1 MAAVFAWAAGC
12 ECEVDPCLPNCYTEL
27 ADTHRS
33 VGYTAQYPLTPLCD
47 ISLQSGWYRF
57 ANGMMP
63 EICVPRFHC
72 GTIVPVWMAGKHPNE
87 EEGIVARKACA
98 NFETGGEQSNPCC
111 EHSVQIAVK
120 NCGDFFVYYLQPTP
134 ACPVAYCAG
143 TSDVKQP
150 CPANKWSATGFE
162 PCTDAYPKIDTDP
175 VLKGPEV
182 TNNSFRFSCE
192 IPAQNNDPNQMFEV
206 VWTFDGHV
214 DSAIPSTVLKSTDHV
229 AYLPGSSLKGHMGT
243 NVGCKVRTYYSGR
256 NVTSP
261 WLDSNT
267 YWAGIRTNPPSLQIS
282 EKEEIRNVT
291 LTSTIPIVCDHNYT
305 CCLTVK
311 LDVDGPKSQ
320 VKKNLMS
327 GCVYANV
334 CVCVLQIKVL
344 DVPTKSCSLVGDP
357 HITSLESSRPYD
369 MFKIGDYTMYQN
381 PKRDFEMQVRTWPCG
396 HVSCVCGVV
405 IREKNDVIRVDEC
418 DQPYAGHH
426 TSPKVEVYSKPLR
439 EGTVIQRSTD
449 GHEVTVNLP
458 SSTEV
463 KVTAADY
470 GLDVHLL
477 APPVDS
483 GEARGLCG
491 TFDGNPNNEFT
502 HRDGHVDPVCHYC
515 PRPDSFTDS
524 WRNNRS
530 TSLFESLPVKVSD
543 NYEASYCTCDKGTN
557 NDVIANCASRGAIPN
572 TVMKCQACSN
582 ITNLAPIF
590 GGNIGGWTRR
600 SAPAYNDVDE
610 PDPRFNPEDHKDF
623 QPGNPT
629 WPTPS
634 GITQQQAHTKCL
646 ETLHG
651 SQIWTHCQGSQDIVD
666 TYLQNCVADTLGIL
680 SSFTTECQME
690 LSRDP
695 NNYVTSPDGK
705 LMMKPEISTDICSAI
720 CLRHGRCNRGQCI
733 CDTGYEGDNCHLLAG
748 VGPQLAR
755 VRSSNVCDINERPC
769 RKVFI
774 DATNIALTDQ
784 LMCRVQEV
792 LPDGSV
798 SHDAFI
804 QEGHFLS
811 SGRLACALP
820 DARIKSGRYPTMTPP
835 TLSGPDADFI
845 LTCTLHSDDVSSSA
859 RFEVTWYVNDQRQ
872 KSETLYGAARES
884 TYNLPDMPT
893 TSGKVYCMARSFY
906 RDVSVFSGYLTSEA
920 KMVQKHRIIE
930 CGTVAPVWMYGGHP
944 GDQEV
949 CPAGKWS
956 DSGSPPCRDVHP
968 KLRSE
973 PVLKGPIVNGSQ
985 FEFTCTID
993 FPDVDPDARFDVMWT
1008 FDGKEDDVIGST
1020 VLSDPDRVAHLNG
1033 SALKGHMGT
1042 EVGCK
1047 VRSYYFGSS
1056 LPRSPW
1062 LSSNTYWAGIRTDPP
1077 VLQISEAAEELTN
1090 IRLTSTIPIICNFP
1104 QDCSLTVKL
1113 HVDGTANNAMAN
1125 ICQYKIP
1132 AVDGFT
1138 DVQVV
1143 AKKDLI
1149 NDGDKDL
1156 LLSFEPMLGVGVGGP
1171 YLSAFEGY
1179 RPQTTKVTVKDVG
1192 TKTCSWQGDPHIQG
1206 FESNRKFNLYRVGD
1220 YTMYENPSRAF
1231 EIQARTWPCC
1241 SMRVTCVC
1249 GVVIREV
1256 NDVIRIDQCDQRYGN
1271 PHTSPIIKV
1280 YNGPLREGTSIQRSR
1295 DGSRITVNLP
1305 SGTGIIIRHQ
1315 NYGLDV
1321 DILASSVDQGKG
1333 RGVCGTFDGN
1343 PFNELTHRSGFVDR
1357 WSDLPEAFTQS
1368 WLKSGQESLF
1378 KYIPAKITDPY
1389 TVRYC
1394 SCDTGN
1400 RVNCTPA
1407 PVSPNTG
1414 VPCPGCPPAPYQQV
1428 APAGGKRSLTDADTD
1443 EPEAVYDPDNFTDF
1457 VPGNATW
1464 PTPSGIT
1471 EEQARTKCQLALT
1484 SSQLWTHCQ
1493 DKEKVDNFIENCVTD
1508 IEFGDTFE
1516 FADSYRESFETD
1528 CQLELS
1534 RDPRN
1539 YVTSATGE
1547 LEMKPELSTDICST
1561 KCLLH
1566 GTCNKGQCVCESGYT
1581 GDNCHLLAGKGPQL
1595 SRIRNSNICD
1605 VNERPCRKI
1614 FIDVS
1619 NIDLADRLTCRVQ
1632 EVLIYLI
1639 SASNDGHMYGNQLN
1653 LTVYDS
1659 RCQACDGVSCRQ
1671 KVIDFPVITA
1681 VSLTRSPD
1689 NRMLLCTI
1697 SSGDVKPTASYRVT
1711 WAVDG
1716 VWYRE
1721 MEVSRG
1727 QLQVVLVLANFKNAH
1742 EDHRAA
1748 LGAAQDPCQAGN
1760 YQELNDAYRSVK
1772 YMFSYPKIPEC
1783 DVSLTRAWYRFTGP
1797 AGDMMPETCIP
1808 RTHCG
1813 TQAPVWINGTHPDVT
1828 EGIVQRTSC
1837 ANYGSDR
1844 PLYGPCCDIEIDIEI
1859 KNCGSFYVYHL
1870 SPTDSCPIRD
1880 KDVCTQDQWSLDGMP
1895 PCKED
1900 PDNMIEVLWTV
1911 NGNNT
1916 WKKLFLDPD
1925 RVAYLDGS
1933 FLKAHLGSTTE
1944 PSRLEISEKEE
1955 LRNVLLTSTIP
1966 ILCSSPRDGGCCLS
1980 LRLDV
1985 EGSRQNLVTAGDC
1998 EYKLCARENVS
2009 DSASVNIP
2017 LMAVRD
2023 LIDDGDVELLL
2034 SFQVIQAEDGDLN
2047 PLVFEGY
2054 RALTTNITVRDVEIP
2069 SCSWTGDSHVHGF
2082 ESSLSFNLYNVGDY
2096 TMYENPSRAFEIQAR
2111 TWPCNGG
2118 NVTCVCGIAIREL
2131 NEIIRIDQCDQPYGS
2146 PHTSPLVT
2154 VYSQP
2159 LRDGTVILRS
2169 SDGSKIVVN
2178 LPSGTGISVDARR
2191 WGLNVHLLASP
2202 VDEGKGR
2209 GVCGTFDGD
2218 PLNEFTHRNGYV
2230 DSSSLLPINFTE
2242 SWRNNKTQ
2250 SLFKSL
2256 PPKVIE
2262 PDATKYC
2269 SCDTGSGDVTRSNC
2283 TSRRHVS
2290 SAAFNCPNCPDITDR
2305 LTVVAGGALNATDLD
2320 EQDARFE
2327 PDNFTACK
2335 SNMADIQQP
2344 DGRTVKGQ
2352 MSGRSA

>member
-1 MAAVFAWAAGC
+1 MWTGC

-143 TSDVKQP
+143 PELDLYLLVQVMLNSHVLQINGQRLDLNHVQ
-150 CPANKWSATGFE
+150 
-162 PCTDAYPKIDTDP
+162 IDTDP

-311 LDVDGPKSQ
+311 LDVDGPKTS
-320 VKKNLMS
+320 KDLITDGNKD
-327 GCVYANV
+327 
-334 CVCVLQIKVL
+334 VLLSFEQILTAGGGPYLGAFDGYRFAPTQIKVL

-666 TYLQNCVADTLGIL
+666 TYLQNCVADTLFTDGYTFLEGIL

-820 DARIKSGRYPTMTPP
+820 DARIKSERSVKTFVISATNDGRIYGNQVNVTVFDSRCQTCRGGTCQQKSSACLINNLCYLDGERNPANTNEVCQVTYSTTMWKNLQTTSGRYPTMTPP

-920 KMVQKHRIIE
+920 KMVQK
-930 CGTVAPVWMYGGHP
+930 
-944 GDQEV
+944 
-949 CPAGKWS
+949 
-956 DSGSPPCRDVHP
+956 
-968 KLRSE
+968 
-973 PVLKGPIVNGSQ
+973 
-985 FEFTCTID
+985 
-993 FPDVDPDARFDVMWT
+993 
-1008 FDGKEDDVIGST
+1008 
-1020 VLSDPDRVAHLNG
+1020 
-1033 SALKGHMGT
+1033 
-1042 EVGCK
+1042 
-1047 VRSYYFGSS
+1047 
-1056 LPRSPW
+1056 
-1062 LSSNTYWAGIRTDPP
+1062 
-1077 VLQISEAAEELTN
+1077 
-1090 IRLTSTIPIICNFP
+1090 
-1104 QDCSLTVKL
+1104 
-1113 HVDGTANNAMAN
+1113 
-1125 ICQYKIP
+1125 
-1132 AVDGFT
+1132 
-1138 DVQVV
+1138 
-1143 AKKDLI
+1143 
-1149 NDGDKDL
+1149 
-1156 LLSFEPMLGVGVGGP
+1156 
-1171 YLSAFEGY
+1171 
-1179 RPQTTKVTVKDVG
+1179 
-1192 TKTCSWQGDPHIQG
+1192 
-1206 FESNRKFNLYRVGD
+1206 
-1220 YTMYENPSRAF
+1220 PS
-1231 EIQARTWPCC
+1231 
-1241 SMRVTCVC
+1241 
-1249 GVVIREV
+1249 
-1256 NDVIRIDQCDQRYGN
+1256 
-1271 PHTSPIIKV
+1271 
-1280 YNGPLREGTSIQRSR
+1280 
-1295 DGSRITVNLP
+1295 
-1305 SGTGIIIRHQ
+1305 
-1315 NYGLDV
+1315 
-1321 DILASSVDQGKG
+1321 
-1333 RGVCGTFDGN
+1333 
-1343 PFNELTHRSGFVDR
+1343 
-1357 WSDLPEAFTQS
+1357 
-1368 WLKSGQESLF
+1368 
-1378 KYIPAKITDPY
+1378 
-1389 TVRYC
+1389 
-1394 SCDTGN
+1394 
-1400 RVNCTPA
+1400 
-1407 PVSPNTG
+1407 
-1414 VPCPGCPPAPYQQV
+1414 
-1428 APAGGKRSLTDADTD
+1428 
-1443 EPEAVYDPDNFTDF
+1443 
-1457 VPGNATW
+1457 
-1464 PTPSGIT
+1464 
-1471 EEQARTKCQLALT
+1471 
-1484 SSQLWTHCQ
+1484 
-1493 DKEKVDNFIENCVTD
+1493 
-1508 IEFGDTFE
+1508 
-1516 FADSYRESFETD
+1516 
-1528 CQLELS
+1528 
-1534 RDPRN
+1534 
-1539 YVTSATGE
+1539 
-1547 LEMKPELSTDICST
+1547 
-1561 KCLLH
+1561 
-1566 GTCNKGQCVCESGYT
+1566 
-1581 GDNCHLLAGKGPQL
+1581 
-1595 SRIRNSNICD
+1595 
-1605 VNERPCRKI
+1605 
-1614 FIDVS
+1614 
-1619 NIDLADRLTCRVQ
+1619 
-1632 EVLIYLI
+1632 
-1639 SASNDGHMYGNQLN
+1639 
-1653 LTVYDS
+1653 
-1659 RCQACDGVSCRQ
+1659 
-1671 KVIDFPVITA
+1671 
-1681 VSLTRSPD
+1681 
-1689 NRMLLCTI
+1689 
-1697 SSGDVKPTASYRVT
+1697 
-1711 WAVDG
+1711 
-1716 VWYRE
+1716 
-1721 MEVSRG
+1721 
-1727 QLQVVLVLANFKNAH
+1727 
-1742 EDHRAA
+1742 
-1748 LGAAQDPCQAGN
+1748 
-1760 YQELNDAYRSVK
+1760 
-1772 YMFSYPKIPEC
+1772 
-1783 DVSLTRAWYRFTGP
+1783 
-1797 AGDMMPETCIP
+1797 
-1808 RTHCG
+1808 
-1813 TQAPVWINGTHPDVT
+1813 
-1828 EGIVQRTSC
+1828 
-1837 ANYGSDR
+1837 
-1844 PLYGPCCDIEIDIEI
+1844 
-1859 KNCGSFYVYHL
+1859 
-1870 SPTDSCPIRD
+1870 
-1880 KDVCTQDQWSLDGMP
+1880 
-1895 PCKED
+1895 
-1900 PDNMIEVLWTV
+1900 
-1911 NGNNT
+1911 
-1916 WKKLFLDPD
+1916 
-1925 RVAYLDGS
+1925 
-1933 FLKAHLGSTTE
+1933 
-1944 PSRLEISEKEE
+1944 
-1955 LRNVLLTSTIP
+1955 
-1966 ILCSSPRDGGCCLS
+1966 
-1980 LRLDV
+1980 
-1985 EGSRQNLVTAGDC
+1985 
-1998 EYKLCARENVS
+1998 
-2009 DSASVNIP
+2009 
-2017 LMAVRD
+2017 
-2023 LIDDGDVELLL
+2023 
-2034 SFQVIQAEDGDLN
+2034 
-2047 PLVFEGY
+2047 
-2054 RALTTNITVRDVEIP
+2054 
-2069 SCSWTGDSHVHGF
+2069 
-2082 ESSLSFNLYNVGDY
+2082 
-2096 TMYENPSRAFEIQAR
+2096 
-2111 TWPCNGG
+2111 
-2118 NVTCVCGIAIREL
+2118 
-2131 NEIIRIDQCDQPYGS
+2131 
-2146 PHTSPLVT
+2146 
-2154 VYSQP
+2154 
-2159 LRDGTVILRS
+2159 
-2169 SDGSKIVVN
+2169 
-2178 LPSGTGISVDARR
+2178 
-2191 WGLNVHLLASP
+2191 
-2202 VDEGKGR
+2202 
-2209 GVCGTFDGD
+2209 
-2218 PLNEFTHRNGYV
+2218 
-2230 DSSSLLPINFTE
+2230 
-2242 SWRNNKTQ
+2242 
-2250 SLFKSL
+2250 
-2256 PPKVIE
+2256 
-2262 PDATKYC
+2262 
-2269 SCDTGSGDVTRSNC
+2269 
-2283 TSRRHVS
+2283 
-2290 SAAFNCPNCPDITDR
+2290 
-2305 LTVVAGGALNATDLD
+2305 
-2320 EQDARFE
+2320 
-2327 PDNFTACK
+2327 
-2335 SNMADIQQP
+2335 
-2344 DGRTVKGQ
+2344 
-2352 MSGRSA
+2352 